1 MNFAV
6 KILTPADADTVEAAL
21 WYDAQ
26 LPGLGAEFMAEVD
39 AAAQRLTDFPEI
51 HRVRF
56 ADVRR
61 APIKRF
67 KFYGLYFLIQQ
78 DEVWVI
84 AVHHGRRHPR
94 WLRERRRKLGE

>member
-1 MNFAV
+1 MSYAV

-26 LPGLGAEFMAEVD
+26 LPGLGADFMAEVD
-39 AAAQRLTDFPEI
+39 VAAQRLTDLPEI

-61 APIKRF
+61 APVKRF
-67 KFYGLYFLIQQ
+67 KFYGLYYLIQH

-84 AVHHGRRHPR
+84 AVHHGRRHPS
-94 WLRERRRKLGE
+94 WLRERRRKLG